1 MQPREPDKRAA
12 ARPAKRE
19 PTSSSGLR
27 ALRRSQILLA
37 ARAIVAR
44 DGLEALTFSSLEEQ
58 LGYSRGVITY
68 HFADKEELVEEL
80 LFAAVAEIDADTSV
94 RLSRSSTLDEKVRAV
109 LASKAR
115 GFLEKEEASRVL
127 LSFWG
132 RAGRDARARRVH
144 SELFAR
150 YRAEAATLAKA
161 ARKERSQEGHAKPDL
176 KQDASLD
183 INPDAFG
190 ALLVG
195 VIIGLAVQ
203 AILQPDAFSLDAA
216 VEEAARA
223 FSARLRGA

>member
-1 MQPREPDKRAA
+1 MQPREPDKRSADRH
-12 ARPAKRE
+12 ARRE
-19 PTSSSGLR
+19 PASSSGLR

-37 ARAIVAR
+37 ARAIVSR

-94 RLSRSSTLDEKVRAV
+94 ALSRSSTLDEKVRAV

-132 RAGRDARARRVH
+132 RAGRDARARKVH
-144 SELFAR
+144 GQLFAR

-161 ARKERSQEGHAKPDL
+161 ARKERPSESP
-176 KQDASLD
+176 S
-183 INPDAFG
+183 INAEAFG

-203 AILQPDAFSLDAA
+203 AILQPDAFPLDAA